1 MNEELTELE
10 VVDLNQAVI
19 DVATRAAVPNE
30 LDLDAYYAI
39 VSPDGSVVEIDTYA
53 IQDLYSPAPRRA
65 SGCAQLGTVESF
77 AAYVEALGGGE
88 KFPTYANG
96 LSVTTVFNGHQAVD
110 APGHGDLRAKFT
122 AQHTPG
128 WLRWAAVSGKMLT
141 QVQFA
146 EHVEDCLADI
156 AEPDGATLLELATTF
171 EANTQVTFKQSTRL
185 QNDQR
190 RLTYEET
197 IEARAGNTGQLEVP
211 ERLFLA
217 LQVFEGED
225 TIPVTC
231 RLRYK
236 ITGEGLRIGI
246 ILDRADDV
254 VRDAFDQ
261 LVARIAEEVG
271 PVWYGTPPT

>member
-1 MNEELTELE
+1 MTELDHN
-10 VVDLNQAVI
+10 VNAQAVI
-19 DVATRAAVPNE
+19 DIALAASEPHK
-30 LDLDAYYAI
+30 LDLEEIYVITTA
-39 VSPDGSVVEIDTYA
+39 DGDHAVIDTIEINDRYA
-53 IQDLYSPAPRRA
+53 VTPRRA
-65 SGCAQLGTVESF
+65 KGCAQLGTVESF
-77 AAYVEALGGGE
+77 AAYVKALGGGAE
-88 KFPTYANG
+88 FPTYANG
-96 LSVTTVFNGHQAVD
+96 LTVTTVFNGHQAVD

-128 WLRWAAVSGKMLT
+128 WLRWAGVSGKMLT

-197 IEARAGNTGQLEVP
+197 VEARAGNTGQLEVP
-211 ERLFLA
+211 ERLVLA

-225 TIPVTC
+225 PIPVTC

-261 LVARIAEEVG
+261 VVARIQAEVG
-271 PVWYGTPPT
+271 PVWFGTPPA

>member
-1 MNEELTELE
+1 MSPVTDPNS
-10 VVDLNQAVI
+10 NNAAAVI
-19 DVATRAAVPNE
+19 DAATRAAEPQE
-30 LDLDAYYAI
+30 LDLGSYY
-39 VSPDGSVVEIDTYA
+39 VVTSPDGQVREIDTIAVQDRYA
-53 IQDLYSPAPRRA
+53 DAPRRA
-65 SGCAQLGTVESF
+65 KGCAQLVTVESF
-77 AAYVEALGGGE
+77 AAYVKHLGAGAE
-88 KFPTYANG
+88 FPTYADG
-96 LSVTTVFNGHQAVD
+96 LTVTTVFNGHQAVD

-122 AQHTPG
+122 ARHTPG
-128 WLRWAAVSGKMLT
+128 WLRWAAVSGKLLT
-141 QVQFA
+141 QVAFA

-197 IEARAGNTGQLEVP
+197 IEAKAGNQGQLEVP
-211 ERLFLA
+211 ERLILA

-236 ITGEGLRIGI
+236 ITGDGLRIGI
-246 ILDRADDV
+246 VLDRADDV

-261 LVARIAEEVG
+261 LVDRIAGQVG
-271 PVWYGTPPT
+271 PVWFGTPPA

>member
-1 MNEELTELE
+1 MINE
-10 VVDLNQAVI
+10 DHNGQQAVI
-19 DVATRAAVPNE
+19 DAATRAAKPQE
-30 LDLDAYYAI
+30 LDLGSYY
-39 VSPDGSVVEIDTYA
+39 VVTSPDGSIHEIDTIAVEDRYL
-53 IQDLYSPAPRRA
+53 DTPRRA
-65 SGCAQLGTVESF
+65 KGTAQLGTVESF
-77 AAYVEALGGGE
+77 AAYVKALGGGDP
-88 KFPTYANG
+88 FPTYANG
-96 LSVTTVFNGHQAVD
+96 LTVTTVFNGHQAID
-110 APGHGDLRAKFT
+110 MAGHGDLRAKFT

-128 WLRWAAVSGKMLT
+128 WLRWAAVSGKLLT
-141 QVQFA
+141 QVAFA

-156 AEPDGATLLELATTF
+156 ADPDGATLLELATTF
-171 EANTQVTFKQSTRL
+171 EAITQVTFKQSTRL

-261 LVARIAEEVG
+261 LVARIADEVG
-271 PVWYGTPPT
+271 PVWFGTPPA